1 MEEWDTPLF
10 LKIKEKRTKRI
21 SPYLESELWE
31 KDDIL
36 LITKYEPY
44 KRNKA
49 TMKRV
54 LYIHLN
60 CSEKLATNFFL
71 TIKCMQSSGMITIS
85 YIGVRMFSPSSNSI
99 HNEHYSNKG

>member
-1 MEEWDTPLF
+1 MTHNIVTVQSDVIIPMEEWDTPLF

-60 CSEKLATNFFL
+60 CSEKLTTNFFSHHQVSA
-71 TIKCMQSSGMITIS
+71 K
-85 YIGVRMFSPSSNSI
+85 
-99 HNEHYSNKG
+99 